1 MAVPTHGNGGAAG
14 EPVPAAPAE
23 DHSLLDL
30 FSVLLRYRG
39 MLVAVPLVFGALLA
53 LTALLKAPSYTST
66 ASVVPQVRETSQGG
80 RLAGLAAQFG
90 MGIGGGGA
98 SATDSPDFYVWLLV
112 SRGILTELLASEFS
126 YVQDGQPVKGR
137 LIDLLPLKQTSP
149 AKRQEAA
156 LRALRERIRSG
167 RSFET
172 GVVTVSVTMPSPQL
186 AAQIAQRLLDLT
198 ADFNVRTRQSRAGSE
213 RKFAEQRVSDAA
225 RELRAAEDRLQGF
238 LQANRQ
244 FQGSP
249 GLVFQHERLQR
260 EVVMRQELYTTLLQ
274 SYQQARI
281 DEVRDTPVLT
291 VVDPPQPPAVRD
303 PRGTVMRT
311 LLGLGFGTML
321 AVGLALLRDYL
332 RRSRELGRSDYR
344 EFSAL
349 RRSAFRWVR
358 RRREMAHR

>member
-1 MAVPTHGNGGAAG
+1 MAVPTHDDGAARS
-14 EPVPAAPAE
+14 EIAPAATPE

-30 FSVLLRYRG
+30 LSVLLRYRG
-39 MLVAVPLVFGALLA
+39 MLVSLPLLFGALLA
-53 LTALLKAPSYTST
+53 LTALLKSPSYTST
-66 ASVVPQVRETSQGG
+66 ASVVPQARESNQAS

-90 MGIGGGGA
+90 MGPGGGP

-112 SRGILTELLASEFS
+112 SRGILTELLNSEFS
-126 YVQDGQPVKGR
+126 YEEDGRPVKGR
-137 LIDLLPLKQTSP
+137 LIDLLPLSQTTP
-149 AKRQEAA
+149 AERQEAA

-172 GVVTVSVTMPSPQL
+172 GVVTVSVTMPSPHL
-186 AAQIAQRLLDLT
+186 AAQIARRLLDLT
-198 ADFNVRTRQSRAGSE
+198 AEFNVRTRQSRAGSE
-213 RKFAEQRVSDAA
+213 RKFAEQRATDAA
-225 RELRAAEDRLQGF
+225 RDLRAAEDRLQGF

-249 GLVFQHERLQR
+249 SLVFQHERLQR

-291 VVDPPQPPAVRD
+291 VVDAPQPPAVRD
-303 PRGTVMRT
+303 PRGTAMRM
-311 LLGLGFGTML
+311 LLGLGFGAML

-332 RRSRELGRSDYR
+332 RRSRELGRPDYR

-349 RRSAFRWVR
+349 RRSAFRWIR
-358 RRREMAHR
+358 RRREMAHP